1 MLRVD
6 ANACVSRLYP
16 LSRRSAWQPSAVV
29 SRLLGTVAGGE
40 EDMCRRW
47 MPWMK
52 LALMVGSLLA
62 GFQMVPLSS
71 AVAGQSPTSAAPVVA
86 VVNGKEITEQDL
98 LNRVRSELVKFESQV
113 YEVRRNGVEEL
124 ISEYLLEQVAKARGL
139 TGEEL
144 LQQDVDAKVDAVTA
158 KEIEDFYAANQARIR
173 KPLNEVRPQ
182 LLNYLQQNKLTEAR
196 RTYLKGLRDQA
207 QVKINLMPPIVE
219 VSAEGAPFK
228 GPASAAITIV
238 EFSDFQC
245 AYCKRVLPVL
255 NQVLERYPNQ
265 VKLAFRDFP
274 IANIHPQA
282 HKAAEAAHCA
292 ADQGKFWE
300 YHDLLFENQD
310 SIPTANFADHA
321 KTLGLEVAGFQA
333 CLDSQKYKAKVE
345 RNYADG
351 VNAGVSGTPAFFIN
365 GRLVSGAQP
374 LEAFKVV
381 IDEELDRL
389 GSRAQR

>member
-1 MLRVD
+1 MSRVLRLWV
-6 ANACVSRLYP
+6 
-16 LSRRSAWQPSAVV
+16 
-29 SRLLGTVAGGE
+29 G
-40 EDMCRRW
+40 
-47 MPWMK
+47 
-52 LALMVGSLLA
+52 LALIVGSLL
-62 GFQMVPLSS
+62 GFLVATLGP
-71 AVAGQSPTSAAPVVA
+71 AVAGPSPSSGAPVVA

-98 LNRVRSELVKFESQV
+98 LERVRGDMVKFESQI
-113 YEVRRNGVEEL
+113 YEVRRNGVEVL
-124 ISEYLLEQVAKARGL
+124 ISEYLLEQAAKARGL
-139 TGEEL
+139 TSEEL
-144 LQQDVDAKVDAVTA
+144 LQQDVDSKIGAVTA
-158 KEIEDFYAANQARIR
+158 KEVEDFYTANKERIP
-173 KPLNEVRPQ
+173 KSLDEVRPQ
-182 LLNYLQQNKLTEAR
+182 LLNYLQQNKLTEAKR
-196 RTYLKGLRDQA
+196 AYLKGLRDQA
-207 QVKINLMPPIVE
+207 QVKIHLMPPIVE

-228 GPASAAITIV
+228 GPASAEITIV

-245 AYCKRVLPVL
+245 TYCKRVLSVL
-255 NQVLERYPNQ
+255 NQVMERYPNQ

-274 IANIHPQA
+274 IENIHPQA

-310 SIPTANFADHA
+310 GIPTTNFADHA